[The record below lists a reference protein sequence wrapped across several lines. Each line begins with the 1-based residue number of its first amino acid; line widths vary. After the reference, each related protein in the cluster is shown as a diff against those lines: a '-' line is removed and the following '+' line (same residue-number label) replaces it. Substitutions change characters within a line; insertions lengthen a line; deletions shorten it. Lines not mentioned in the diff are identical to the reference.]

1 MFLVWINEIFSLK
14 RLIVLFLAINQLQKT
29 GSSVHNQSL
38 REKHAFSV
46 EFLLV
51 YRSVLRWRSNTHVG
65 FLFWLWPN
73 QKEPLSNLKAVIKPT
88 WTKQRSTEISWNFTT
103 VCTHAEGYERLLLSC
118 LTAETRLSL
127 LDKFLTRTPWFF
139 WPLSNGGT
147 FGRWVQVSRLDFH
160 RKYSQNE
167 KQNLKNVSRLAEK
180 GWKTKF
186 LAFRVV

>member
-1 MFLVWINEIFSLK
+1 MKFLVWNACSFF
-14 RLIVLFLAINQLQKT
+14 FLAVNQLQKT

-103 VCTHAEGYERLLLSC
+103 VCTLYTRRRVRKTATFVFDSGNST
-118 LTAETRLSL
+118 LTAWQVSDTNTLVSSDQSI
-127 LDKFLTRTPWFF
+127 LDV
-139 WPLSNGGT
+139 NGGS
-147 FGRWVQVSRLDFH
+147 FGRWVWVSRLDFQ

-167 KQNLKNVSRLAEK
+167 K
-180 GWKTKF
+180 
-186 LAFRVV
+186 

>member
-1 MFLVWINEIFSLK
+1 MKFLVWNACSFF
-14 RLIVLFLAINQLQKT
+14 FLAVNQLQKT

-103 VCTHAEGYERLLLSC
+103 VCTQAGDTKHYLFRVWQRKLDSHC
-118 LTAETRLSL
+118 LTSFWHEHLG
-127 LDKFLTRTPWFF
+127 FF
-139 WPLSNGGT
+139 WP
-147 FGRWVQVSRLDFH
+147 VSTWCERRNFRKMSMSFSTRFSKKILTKWKIKLQERLD
-160 RKYSQNE
+160 
-167 KQNLKNVSRLAEK
+167 
-180 GWKTKF
+180 
-186 LAFRVV
+186 

>member
-1 MFLVWINEIFSLK
+1 MKFLVWNAWSFF
-14 RLIVLFLAINQLQKT
+14 FLAVNQLQKT
-29 GSSVHNQSL
+29 ESSVYKQSL

-127 LDKFLTRTPWFF
+127 LDKFLTRTPWFLLTSQYLM
-139 WPLSNGGT
+139 WTEELSEVECE
-147 FGRWVQVSRLDFH
+147 FLD
-160 RKYSQNE
+160 
-167 KQNLKNVSRLAEK
+167 
-180 GWKTKF
+180 
-186 LAFRVV
+186 